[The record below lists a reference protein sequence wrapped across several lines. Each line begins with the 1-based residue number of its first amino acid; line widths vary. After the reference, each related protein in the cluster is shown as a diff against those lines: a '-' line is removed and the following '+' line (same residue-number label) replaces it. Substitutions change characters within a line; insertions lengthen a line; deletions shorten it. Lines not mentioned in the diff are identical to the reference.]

1 MPTIIHDKKLT
12 IVISFF
18 NVDKKNQAAL
28 INAQIENSQKMMEKK
43 GFVSANL
50 HKSYDGLSV
59 VNYSQWSTYNS
70 YKEAANV
77 GNSDAL
83 KIGEKIFEI
92 ADQDSNIY
100 ELVFSAGSN
109 STTIS
114 KNVAHITVINKFSVE
129 PNNQNLL
136 LKHLDDLRMV
146 VEKLT
151 GFISANIHK
160 SIDGTR
166 VVSYAQWKSKEN
178 YQAVYTNLEAK
189 HHLDEI
195 KKISKFN
202 WNFYEVVY
210 TTAYN
215 Q

>member
-1 MPTIIHDKKLT
+1 MPTIIRDKKLT

-50 HKSYDGLSV
+50 HKSYDGLSI
-59 VNYSQWSTYNS
+59 VNYSQWSTHNS
-70 YKEAANV
+70 YKEVTNV
-77 GNSDAL
+77 RISDVQQ
-83 KIGEKIFEI
+83 IGEKIFAI
-92 ADQDSNIY
+92 ADQDNNIY

-109 STTIS
+109 PTTIS
-114 KNVAHITVINKFSVE
+114 KNAALITIINKFSVE
-129 PNNQNLL
+129 PNNQNIL
-136 LKHLDDLRMV
+136 LKHLDDLRMI

-151 GFISANIHK
+151 GFISANVHK

-189 HHLDEI
+189 NHLDEI

-210 TTAYN
+210 IT
-215 Q
+215 

>member
-1 MPTIIHDKKLT
+1 MPTITRDKKLT
-12 IVISFF
+12 TIISFF

-28 INAQIENSQKMMEKK
+28 INVQIENSQKMMEKK
-43 GFVSANL
+43 GFVSVNL

-70 YKEAANV
+70 YKDATNV
-77 GNSDAL
+77 RNSDDL
-83 KIGEKIFEI
+83 QIGKKIFEVV
-92 ADQDSNIY
+92 DEDSKIY

-109 STTIS
+109 PTIIS
-114 KNVAHITVINKFSVE
+114 KNVALITVINKFSVE
-129 PNNQNLL
+129 SNNQNLL
-136 LKHLDDLRMV
+136 LKYLDDLRMV

-151 GFISANIHK
+151 GFVSANIHK

-178 YQAVYTNLEAK
+178 YQAVYTNLEAN
-189 HHLDEI
+189 HHLNAI

-210 TTAYN
+210 TTV
-215 Q
+215 

>member
-1 MPTIIHDKKLT
+1 MPIITPDKKLT
-12 IVISFF
+12 IVISIF

-43 GFVSANL
+43 AGFISVNL

-59 VNYSQWSTYNS
+59 VNYSQWSTHNS
-70 YKEAANV
+70 YKEATDV
-77 GNSDAL
+77 RNSGDL
-83 KIGEKIFEI
+83 QIGKKIFEI
-92 ADQDSNIY
+92 VDQDNNIY
-100 ELVFSAGSN
+100 ELVFSAGSIPA
-109 STTIS
+109 TIS
-114 KNVAHITVINKFSVE
+114 KNAALITVINKFSVE
-129 PNNQNLL
+129 PNNQKIL
-136 LKHLDDLRMV
+136 LKYLDHLRMV
-146 VEKLT
+146 VEKLS
-151 GFISANIHK
+151 GFISANVHK

-210 TTAYN
+210 TSS
-215 Q
+215 

>member
-1 MPTIIHDKKLT
+1 MPTITRDKKLT

-28 INAQIENSQKMMEKK
+28 INAQIKNSQKIMEKK
-43 GFVSANL
+43 GFVSVNL
-50 HKSYDGLSV
+50 HKSYDDLSV

-70 YKEAANV
+70 YNEVTNV
-77 GNSDAL
+77 RNFDDPQ
-83 KIGEKIFEI
+83 IGEKIFEI
-92 ADQDSNIY
+92 ADEDSNIY
-100 ELVFSAGSN
+100 ELVFSTGSN
-109 STTIS
+109 PATIS
-114 KNVAHITVINKFSVE
+114 KNATFITVINKFSVE
-129 PNNQNLL
+129 PNNQNML
-136 LKHLDDLRMV
+136 LKYLDNLRMV

-151 GFISANIHK
+151 GFISANVHK

-195 KKISKFN
+195 KKISNFN

-210 TTAYN
+210 TT
-215 Q
+215 